1 MIQDSDEHGSW
12 LNMAEIEIGVMS
24 RQCLNRCIPDRETM
38 CREVAAFV
46 KTRIEKAKT
55 VNRGFTTRDTRIRLK
70 LLYPSLQ
77 KS

>member
-1 MIQDSDEHGSW
+1 
-12 LNMAEIEIGVMS
+12 MS

-38 CREVAAFV
+38 CRDAAFV

-55 VNRGFTTRDTRIRLK
+55 VNRGFTTWYTRIRLK